1 VDRREFL
8 RRTAQL
14 GGAVA
19 LGGSALATGTG
30 ALRSS
35 AGALAAADISSMLD
49 KPAKESP
56 IDTVVVVMMEN
67 RSFDHY
73 LGWLATD
80 KKYVERGKSR
90 YGKRFRVDGKQ
101 VQTFPAPDG
110 TIAQTAPLLTNPAE
124 TNPYRGCGHP
134 DPGHGWTQ
142 GRAQRDGGFLAPA
155 SGNDAFALG
164 YYGADAMPFTSQL
177 AREFTVFDRWH
188 ASVLGPTYP
197 NRAYLHSG
205 QSGTYQT
212 NMLPTATGGYDWETI
227 WDRLAAARVSTGYY
241 YTDLPVLA
249 LWGGRLGNVTRP
261 IDEYFSLAQAGKLP
275 HVTFVDPAFLTGNR
289 TDDHPL
295 ADIRAGQRF
304 LRDVFA
310 AFARSKQWRRGAFVL
325 MYDEWGGFYDHVK
338 PPVLPDNRAS
348 TDDLQNFGQAGFRV
362 PAVVASPYARRGYV
376 DHTLYDH
383 TSALRFLEWRFLG
396 APARGPGK
404 AGQTWFLTE
413 RDRRANNLGASLAS
427 EPVEKRVGI
436 KLDVVLTDP
445 SPPCDAQ
452 PGMGGGL
459 AVRAPVPAT
468 PPEDHAFQHAYDD
481 GWFERVGFDV
491 KPSPMVRQWAR
502 G

>member
-1 VDRREFL
+1 
-8 RRTAQL
+8 
-14 GGAVA
+14 
-19 LGGSALATGTG
+19 LGGSALAANTR
-30 ALRSS
+30 L
-35 AGALAAADISSMLD
+35 ALAADDFGSMLD

-56 IDTVVVVMMEN
+56 IETVVVVMMEN

-73 LGWLATD
+73 FGWLARD

-227 WDRLAAARVSTGYY
+227 WDRLAAAGVSTGYY
-241 YTDLPVLA
+241 FTDLPVLA
-249 LWGGRLGNVTRP
+249 LWGGRLGNITRP
-261 IDEYFSLAQAGKLP
+261 IDEYFALAQAGKLP
-275 HVTFVDPAFLTGNR
+275 HVVFVDPAFLTGNR

-383 TSALRFLEWRFLG
+383 TSVLRLLEWRFLG
-396 APARGPGK
+396 APARGAGK

-413 RDRRANNLGASLAS
+413 RDRRANNIGASLAS
-427 EPVEKRVGI
+427 EPVEKQVGI

-459 AVRAPVPAT
+459 AVRAPIPET

-491 KPSPMVRQWAR
+491 KPNPMVKQWVS